1 MTSQHPGQGDSPRY
15 DPIRLVDV
23 VVEVRLRPEWLPP
36 ASSDADDVLRQLLAC
51 DLRDACEGSLPRNLE
66 RQHNIHVEGTLVLES
81 GGIFGLFGDS
91 IKSRMGDSI
100 KSRII
105 LSSPGWEILSSP
117 GWEILSSPGWD
128 ILSSPGWEILSSPGW
143 EILSSPGWLQW
154 LVHVSYWYLL
164 DPLEVPDSKS
174 LDNDVVSGVK

>member
-1 MTSQHPGQGDSPRY
+1 MT
-15 DPIRLVDV
+15 PIRLVDV

-100 KSRII
+100 KSRVI

-117 GWEILSSPGWD
+117 GWEILSSPG
-128 ILSSPGWEILSSPGW
+128 
-143 EILSSPGWLQW
+143 
-154 LVHVSYWYLL
+154 
-164 DPLEVPDSKS
+164 
-174 LDNDVVSGVK
+174 

>member
-1 MTSQHPGQGDSPRY
+1 MVTSQHPGQGDTPRC
-15 DPIRLVDV
+15 DPIWLVDV

-91 IKSRMGDSI
+91 IKSRMGYSI
-100 KSRII
+100 KSRI
-105 LSSPGWEILSSP
+105 L
-117 GWEILSSPGWD
+117 
-128 ILSSPGWEILSSPGW
+128 
-143 EILSSPGWLQW
+143 LSSPGWLQW
-154 LVHVSYWYLL
+154 LVHVSYWYSMKGMIKKIRNFGEWICWT
-164 DPLEVPDSKS
+164 PWRSQTQNHWIVG
-174 LDNDVVSGVK
+174 VVSGVKWWGIFFEV